1 MGDDRNKP
9 GRDLVSIDPTGP
21 LWERVFIVAPLVLVG
36 TRETDGGWD
45 VAPKHMAT
53 ALSFENHF
61 GFVCTPAH
69 GTYRNAKREGYFNVS
84 FPRPDQI
91 VQSSLAA
98 APRCDD
104 DSKPSLRGLPL
115 FPSPRGRGQLLEDAY
130 LHLECEL
137 DRLIDGFGSNSL
149 VAGRVVAAHV
159 SEDALREMDR
169 DDGDLIAG
177 APLLAYLHP
186 GRYARISDSLSFP
199 YHEGFSR

>member
-1 MGDDRNKP
+1 MSGPR
-9 GRDLVSIDPTGP
+9 RALVSIDPGGP
-21 LWERVFIVAPLVLVG
+21 LWERVFVVAPLVLVG
-36 TRETDGGWD
+36 TREPDGGWD
-45 VAPKHMAT
+45 LAPKHMAT

-61 GFVCTPAH
+61 GFVCIPTHA
-69 GTYRNAKREGYFNVS
+69 TYRNALREGRFNVS

-91 VQSSLAA
+91 VLSSLAA

-104 DSKPSLRGLPL
+104 ASKPGLAALPT
-115 FPSPRGRGQLLEDAY
+115 FPDSAGRGQLLEGAY

-137 DRLIDGFGSNSL
+137 DRMVDGFGRNSL
-149 VAGRVVAAHV
+149 VAGRVVAAQV
-159 SEDALREMDR
+159 SEDALREPDR

-186 GRYARISDSLSFP
+186 GRYARVAESLSFP